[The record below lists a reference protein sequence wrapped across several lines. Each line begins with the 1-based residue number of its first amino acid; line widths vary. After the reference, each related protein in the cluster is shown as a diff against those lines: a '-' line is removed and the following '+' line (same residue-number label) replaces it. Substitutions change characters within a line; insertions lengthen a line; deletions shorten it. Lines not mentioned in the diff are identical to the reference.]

1 MYFLFLVMIKN
12 NSNKKKCFYWSITIT
27 YKILKMSD
35 TDSTEMNNLLDNLKQ
50 KIKDL
55 ENENNSLKIENE
67 DLKTRNKNLDETN
80 EFLIDRNE
88 YLLDKNEYLKDINT
102 KNEYL
107 EFKIKDLVDLEIEN
121 EAWRNGYDELIK
133 QYDSDFSLT
142 YLKNRNAE
150 LENKVKLL
158 EEIANQ
164 DLVKQ
169 NKLLENKIRI
179 LEIPKDPPKPAPAHR
194 KETKK
199 DNKTPV
205 FVKPFIRDW
214 VKYYRSADNILY
226 DKYGY
231 PEGKW
236 DNVAKKIIT
245 FSEQEIGRS
254 RRPQKL
260 QILL

>member
-1 MYFLFLVMIKN
+1 
-12 NSNKKKCFYWSITIT
+12 
-27 YKILKMSD
+27 MSD
-35 TDSTEMNNLLDNLKQ
+35 TESTEMNNLIDNLKQ

-121 EAWRNGYDELIK
+121 EAWRNGYDDLIK

-142 YLKNRNAE
+142 YLKNRNAD
-150 LENKVKLL
+150 LEQIVETLKIENNEFADKIK
-158 EEIANQ
+158 
-164 DLVKQ
+164 KM
-169 NKLLENKIRI
+169 ENKIRI
-179 LEIPKDPPKPAPAHR
+179 LEIPKDPPKPAPAPAHR

-236 DNVAKKIIT
+236 DNVAKKIIP
-245 FSEQEIGRS
+245 FSEEEIGRP